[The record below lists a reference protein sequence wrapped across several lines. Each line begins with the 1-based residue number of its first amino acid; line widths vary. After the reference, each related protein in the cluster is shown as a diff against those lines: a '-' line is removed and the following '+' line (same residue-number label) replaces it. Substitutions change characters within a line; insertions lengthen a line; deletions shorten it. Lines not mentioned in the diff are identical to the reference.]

1 MSEVEI
7 KKSNRIFTASLW
19 IIPLVFY
26 LVFWFIDGAVWCADS
41 DSYVKMHACREPLYP
56 TLLALLRFICG
67 VGEGADP
74 ENNISLLV
82 MAFIQSL
89 LAAVAAGSLTVYL
102 VRRFYPEALFGNTLY
117 GRKMCTDVGKA
128 ECVEHGRK
136 QRFYAYVLLAVPL
149 SVSLLNRFLAG
160 RASMYSNSIMTEG
173 IAISIYLLAFRFI
186 LEYMSE
192 GTGYS
197 FVMTC
202 LCVLTGIS
210 VRKQMYVLL
219 CLLLIAVIYKSR
231 SFWGGAL
238 KLILTTAVIVGMA
251 ILFDCT
257 FNMVVRDS
265 FIIHT
270 EDNRFVTTMAMYTS
284 EREYSGFVEPEFRDI
299 YLKIYDECDKNGW
312 LMHDAPSG
320 WNDAVSHFADN
331 YDHIQLDTMQLML
344 EDFVDETTYAGF
356 LDGMTKTEKVDVV
369 RASLNKS
376 LIPHES
382 DRLLKVFAYNFLN
395 GMVNTV
401 AKKNMVLCIYSIVIY
416 VIYAALLLR
425 CIALYFRYK
434 KKPDIYEGPDPV
446 YMRKLYGAK
455 ILFGIM
461 TLISILGNVT
471 LVSAV
476 IFCQTRYTIYNMPLF
491 YMALIIIFGERRRIK
506 NV

>member
-1 MSEVEI
+1 MSEVQI
-7 KKSNRIFTASLW
+7 KKSNRIFIASLW

-26 LVFWFIDGAVWCADS
+26 LAFWFMDGAVWCADS

-74 ENNISLLV
+74 ENNISLFV
-82 MAFIQSL
+82 MAFLQSV

-102 VRRFYPEALFGNTLY
+102 VRRFYPEALLGSTLY
-117 GRKMCTDVGKA
+117 GRKMCTNAGKA
-128 ECVEHGRK
+128 ECIKCGSK
-136 QRFYAYVLLAVPL
+136 QRFYAYILLVVPL

-173 IAISIYLLAFRFI
+173 IAISIYLLAFRYI

-192 GTGYS
+192 GTRYS
-197 FVMTC
+197 FLMAC

-231 SFWGGAL
+231 SFFGGIL
-238 KLILTTAVIVGMA
+238 KLILTTIMIVGIA
-251 ILFDCT
+251 VLFDCT
-257 FNMVVRDS
+257 FNMVIRDS

-284 EREYSGFVEPEFRDI
+284 EREYSEYVKPEYKDI

-312 LMHDAPSG
+312 LMHDAPTG
-320 WNDAVSHFADN
+320 WNDAVNHFADN

-344 EDFVDETTYAGF
+344 EDFVDESSVVFA
-356 LDGMTKTEKVDVV
+356 DGLTKTEKVDVV

-416 VIYAALLLR
+416 IVFIALLIR
-425 CIALYFRYK
+425 SVVMYSKYGKRA
-434 KKPDIYEGPDPV
+434 DICKGADPS

-455 ILFGIM
+455 VLFGLM

-476 IFCQTRYTIYNMPLF
+476 IFCQTRYTVYNMPLF
-491 YMALIIIFGERRRIK
+491 YMALITLFGERRRIK

>member
-1 MSEVEI
+1 MNEVEI
-7 KKSNRIFTASLW
+7 KRNNRIFIASLW

-26 LVFWFIDGAVWCADS
+26 LAFWLIDKAVWCADS
-41 DSYVKMHACREPLYP
+41 DSYVRMHACREPLYP
-56 TLLALLRFICG
+56 TLLAFLRFVCG
-67 VGEGADP
+67 IGESADP
-74 ENNISLLV
+74 ENNISL
-82 MAFIQSL
+82 FIMVFLQSV
-89 LAAVAAGSLTVYL
+89 LAAAAAGSLTVYL
-102 VRRFYPEALFGNTLY
+102 VKRFYPEALYGTTLY
-117 GRKMCTDVGKA
+117 GRKMCTAAGKKG
-128 ECVEHGRK
+128 CMKCGRK

-186 LEYMSE
+186 FEYMSE
-192 GTGYS
+192 GTKYS
-197 FVMTC
+197 FVMAC
-202 LCVLTGIS
+202 LCVFTGIS

-219 CLLLIAVIYKSR
+219 CLLLIAVIYRGKTFLR
-231 SFWGGAL
+231 GLCG
-238 KLILTTAVIVGMA
+238 LILTTVIIVATA

-284 EREYSGFVEPEFRDI
+284 EREYSEYVEPELKDI

-312 LMHDAPSG
+312 LMHDAPTG
-320 WNDAVSHFADN
+320 WNDAVNHFADN

-344 EDFVDETTYAGF
+344 EDFVDGSSYVGF
-356 LDGMTKTEKVDVV
+356 SEGMTKTEKVDAV

-376 LIPHES
+376 LIPLEGS
-382 DRLLKVFAYNFLN
+382 RLLRVFGYNFLN

-401 AKKNMVLCIYSIVIY
+401 AKKNMALCIYSV
-416 VIYAALLLR
+416 VIYAVFIALLIR
-425 CIALYFRYK
+425 CAVMYVKYLKR
-434 KKPDIYEGPDPV
+434 PDIYGGADPV
-446 YMRKLYGAK
+446 YMRKHYGDK
-455 ILFGIM
+455 VLFGVM
-461 TLISILGNVT
+461 TLASIIGNVS

-491 YMALIIIFGERRRIK
+491 YMALIILFGERRRIE